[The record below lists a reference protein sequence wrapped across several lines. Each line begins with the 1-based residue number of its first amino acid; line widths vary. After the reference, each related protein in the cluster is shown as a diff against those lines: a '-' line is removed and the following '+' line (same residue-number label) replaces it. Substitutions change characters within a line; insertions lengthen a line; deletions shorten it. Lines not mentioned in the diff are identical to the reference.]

1 MHPPLIWS
9 LLLMKATSYYHIQS
23 ITVNQNMK
31 FISYNNKKTFSL
43 KKRINTNCKEQATYI
58 PLEKICI
65 ELFCMKGISF
75 KINIYYSRKKWAEH
89 STMICLALYFIFG
102 LYCLCQ
108 YVCYVRTICPTA
120 RCRIASKELPHHPPP
135 PLLLFNSVLL
145 LLSIITL

>member
-1 MHPPLIWS
+1 M
-9 LLLMKATSYYHIQS
+9 SYIYLTKNIH
-23 ITVNQNMK
+23 
-31 FISYNNKKTFSL
+31 
-43 KKRINTNCKEQATYI
+43 
-58 PLEKICI
+58 

-89 STMICLALYFIFG
+89 SIMICLALYFIFG

-135 PLLLFNSVLL
+135 PPLLFNSVLL
-145 LLSIITL
+145 LLSIITLQFLHVQRCKNYISRHVKTTLPGKYILQQKIAGKKFLPATYYF